1 MGFQIAPKA
10 GALLYPA
17 EIQILVSAHWTEYK
31 RVGNVYLFS
40 EVNTEYVY

>member
-1 MGFQIAPKA
+1 MGFQIAPKV

-31 RVGNVYLFS
+31 RVGTVYLFS